1 MPLFLTVQQAI
12 DWALAPPQDVDIV
25 SMSFGLRPAHVP
37 ESSFSKVE
45 GAIHRAA
52 TGRKLM
58 FAAAS
63 NCGGNASRTYPATDE
78 RVICVNAC
86 DGLGFDAVGFNPP
99 QSSYSDCLS
108 TLGVGIKCFWGEEY
122 VYKSGTS
129 FATPVAAAIAANVL
143 DFASYSVEK
152 GMMAEQR
159 LRDLRQSQGMRKAF
173 QRFLS
178 EEIQEHRF
186 VAPWQFW
193 KDGATDE
200 YIWQKLKVEYD

>member
-1 MPLFLTVQQAI
+1 
-12 DWALAPPQDVDIV
+12 
-25 SMSFGLRPAHVP
+25 MSFGLRPFYVP
-37 ESSFSKVE
+37 ESSFAKVE

-52 TGRKLM
+52 TARKLM

-63 NCGGNASRTYPATDE
+63 NCGGNAPRAYPATDE

-99 QSSYSDCLS
+99 KSRNSDYLS
-108 TLGVGIKCFWGEEY
+108 TLGVGIKCFWDDGGEEGGNY

-152 GMMAEQR
+152 GRMTEQR
-159 LRDLRQSQGMRKAF
+159 LRDLRQTQGMRKAF

-178 EEIQEHRF
+178 ECIQEHRF
-186 VAPWQFW
+186 VAPWHFW
-193 KDGATDE
+193 KVGANDE
-200 YIWQKLKVEYD
+200 YIWQKLEVEYD